1 MASQIALIEVFRD
14 TQIQIKENKRL
25 IEDTKRMQAGTR
37 LYLDQFEAVIAEVKS
52 TDPGQDPEYFR
63 SCLCY

>member
-1 MASQIALIEVFRD
+1 MASQIPLIEVFRD

-37 LYLDQFEAVIAEVKS
+37 LYLD
-52 TDPGQDPEYFR
+52 
-63 SCLCY
+63 